1 MSIPL
6 RSTHQGL
13 DTIFDGWHLTDPLEL
28 FDKGGIEAIHR
39 HFREG
44 GRRCGYDRTTSPF
57 TVSLIVAGL
66 INTGRLEEAS
76 NLLLHNPKAYPP
88 PWNQLDALA
97 RAYGDRGN
105 VEQAIHYYSL
115 SLQENP
121 QNESAKRK
129 LAEMGV
135 TAEDTSQKQRR

>member
-6 RSTHQGL
+6 RSIHQGL

-28 FDKGGIEAIHR
+28 FDKGGIEAVHR

-44 GRRCGYDRTTSPF
+44 GKRCGYDRSTSPF

-66 INTGRLEEAS
+66 VKAGRLEEAS
-76 NLLLHNPKAYPP
+76 ELLLHDPKAYPP

-97 RAYGDRGN
+97 RAYSDRGD
-105 VEQAIHYYSL
+105 VERAIRYYLL
-115 SLQENP
+115 SLKENP
-121 QNESAKRK
+121 QNEWAKRK
-129 LAEMGV
+129 LREIGV
-135 TAEDTSQKQRR
+135 KVEDTTQQPR